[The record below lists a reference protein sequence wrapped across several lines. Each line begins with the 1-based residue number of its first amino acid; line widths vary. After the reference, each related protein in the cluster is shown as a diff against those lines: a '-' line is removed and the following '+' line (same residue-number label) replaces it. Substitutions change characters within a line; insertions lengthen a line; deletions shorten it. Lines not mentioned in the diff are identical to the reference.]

1 MGHDFAGVLSRIGKP
16 VDVDFGDTLGG
27 VIDYKVWEGFKIMK
41 IYRQMF
47 SNAGNKL
54 NDVVYPYFN
63 SGKTDV
69 TAKYMPVGSISLQ
82 LKSTPKGTKNI
93 YLCVF
98 DNSDWRPVSVSEILD
113 GSVTF
118 MDMGMDI
125 VYLPMRYQNE
135 KFIPVHKPVVLDSW
149 GNSNKLDIETAKFNL
164 VLKRKFFKKT
174 IFKQI
179 SVIKAKFQGANKSD
193 FSDAI
198 DLYTITD
205 SLDLANH
212 FVPLDDTTS
221 FRYFRYLFS
230 GELNGQLAEF
240 RVMYQDRNRLE
251 GEIIKDSR
259 LIGNETI
266 NSAFDADVLS
276 FANIDIEGENLWYGL
291 DLGSKVKINGVSFCP
306 RTDKNDVWPGLRYE
320 LFYWAD
326 RWVSLGTKLAESN
339 ELTYTSP
346 ISGGLFL
353 LRCLTEGREER
364 IFSYQ
369 CAKQVWW

>member
-1 MGHDFAGVLSRIGKP
+1 MECFTFWNKP
-16 VDVDFGDTLGG
+16 TYPREVREVMRKSGDNRMEMEKAMDHYSSAKDSL
-27 VIDYKVWEGFKIMK
+27 
-41 IYRQMF
+41 
-47 SNAGNKL
+47 KL
-54 NDVVYPYFN
+54 KAFWFLLE
-63 SGKTDV
+63 S
-69 TAKYMPVGSISLQ
+69 MPVGSISLQ
-82 LKSTPKGTKNI
+82 LKSIPKGTENI

-98 DNSDWRPVSVSEILD
+98 DNSDWRPVAVSEILD
-113 GSVTF
+113 GTITF

-135 KFIPVHKPVVLDSW
+135 KFIPVHEPVVLDSW
-149 GNSNKLDIETAKFNL
+149 GNSNKLDIETGKFNL

-179 SVIKAKFQGANKSD
+179 SGIKGKFQGANKSD

-205 SLDLANH
+205 SLDLVNH
-212 FVPLDDTTS
+212 FEPLDDTTS

-276 FANIDIEGENLWYGL
+276 FAN
-291 DLGSKVKINGVSFCP
+291 
-306 RTDKNDVWPGLRYE
+306 RH
-320 LFYWAD
+320 
-326 RWVSLGTKLAESN
+326 
-339 ELTYTSP
+339 
-346 ISGGLFL
+346 
-353 LRCLTEGREER
+353 
-364 IFSYQ
+364 
-369 CAKQVWW
+369 